1 MKKCLFLWIV
11 VSVSTVFGM
20 KHSSRLEIQDDDK
33 KCVLS
38 WCENALKSN
47 NFSFVRNI
55 LRFRPDLLLDENNA
69 QYERISAIFAEKF
82 IAISSSSSAYST
94 MKELVHGGFDLD
106 ICDVIGRPLLSVAI
120 ACEGEKYMD
129 LLKAGVRVNVVDG
142 YGNTP
147 LDYAVDLND
156 FNKASKL
163 ITYGAV
169 VNLDTRQH
177 HPRSLWVKQKF
188 SEQKCVECKTHYFDL
203 SNIPCV
209 NRHLQDGGGHYICT
223 RCYGQRIAHHKG
235 CPLCRRALGKY
246 GS

>member
-20 KHSSRLEIQDDDK
+20 KQSLRSAIQDGDRQWLLD
-33 KCVLS
+33 
-38 WCENALKSN
+38 WCERELESN
-47 NFSFVRNI
+47 NFFAVRNI
-55 LRFRPDLLLDENNA
+55 LRFKSDLLLDEKNE
-69 QYERISAIFAEKF
+69 QCKRMSAIFAEKF
-82 IAISSSSSAYST
+82 IAIPSSSLAYLT

-106 ICDVIGRPLLSVAI
+106 ICDVTGRPLLSFAI

-129 LLKAGVRVNVVDG
+129 LLKAGVRVNVVDRQ
-142 YGNTP
+142 GNTP
-147 LDYAVDLND
+147 LDYAVDLD
-156 FNKASKL
+156 DLHKVSKL

-169 VNLDTRQH
+169 VNLDTRRH
-177 HPRSLWVKQKF
+177 HPRSSWVKQKF
-188 SEQKCVECKTHYFDL
+188 DEQKCVVCKAHYFDL

-209 NRHLQDGGGHYICT
+209 NRHLQEEGGHYICT
-223 RCYGQRIAHHKG
+223 RCYGQIIVTQKG